1 MQKEIFQNMMV
12 LCGILRI
19 ESIITPANWWIFGR
33 GHSLKKDVTFTIKP
47 DANAPGACSSLPQ
60 YRYAKVILYHL

>member
-19 ESIITPANWWIFGR
+19 ESIIPANWWIFGR
-33 GHSLKKDVTFTIKP
+33 GHSLKKIDVMFTIKP

-60 YRYAKVILYHL
+60 YRFAKVTLYHL